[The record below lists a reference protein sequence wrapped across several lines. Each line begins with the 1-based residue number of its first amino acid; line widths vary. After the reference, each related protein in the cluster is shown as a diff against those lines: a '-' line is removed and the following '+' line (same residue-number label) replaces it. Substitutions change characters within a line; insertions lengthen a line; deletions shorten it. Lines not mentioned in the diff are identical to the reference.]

1 MCPEEKH
8 QMEGTSQ
15 CDIPASR
22 ICGTGETCSI
32 GHPTRSGAPL
42 NAALTAV
49 AAPVARRVV
58 PGTAG
63 FTLIE
68 LLVVIA
74 IIAILAA
81 ILLPVLTS
89 AQKRAQQIYCLNNV
103 KELCTGFMIYINDN
117 NDVEPGC
124 ASDNTYGP
132 HLEDWIYWRMNS
144 LIPPVVQGVTMF
156 PSRSPILQC
165 VGGTVGTTNLFR
177 CPLDKDDSY
186 RKAQNPSYDFS
197 YELTTYT
204 LTNAT
209 SPNTGFGTIIDGTG
223 NVYYYKS
230 TKIRNPS
237 GKILVP
243 EPVAALT
250 AADAPP
256 VDLPGPGSP
265 DIGWAMV
272 SGRWEPFKTTGQLD
286 NLLTCRHTGKANCGF
301 ADGHAQ
307 VEPWQFGTNILN
319 SYPGM

>member
-1 MCPEEKH
+1 M
-8 QMEGTSQ
+8 
-15 CDIPASR
+15 A
-22 ICGTGETCSI
+22 
-32 GHPTRSGAPL
+32 SGAAT
-42 NAALTAV
+42 AASATFSGATDVAGSSTA
-49 AAPVARRVV
+49 RV
-58 PGTAG
+58 PPALRAGTAQRAVPTMAGGVATG

-81 ILLPVLTS
+81 ILLPVLS
-89 AQKRAQQIYCLNNV
+89 AAQKRAQQIYCLNNV
-103 KELCTGFMIYINDN
+103 KELCTGFMIYISDN
-117 NDVEPGC
+117 NDIEPGC

-132 HLEDWIYWRMNS
+132 HLEDWIYWRINS
-144 LIPPVVQGVTMF
+144 LIPPVVHGVTMF

-177 CPLDKDDSY
+177 CPLDKDNSY
-186 RKAQNPSYDFS
+186 RNTQTPAYDFS

-204 LTNAT
+204 LTNST
-209 SPNTGFGTIIDGTG
+209 SPNTGIGTIIDGSG

-250 AADAPP
+250 AADAPQA
-256 VDLPGPGSP
+256 DLQSSSP
-265 DIGWAMV
+265 APWAMV
-272 SGRWEPFKTTGQLD
+272 SGRWEPFNTSGKVD
-286 NLLTCRHTGKANCGF
+286 NYLTCRHTGKANCGF

-307 VEPWQFGTNILN
+307 LEPWQFGTNVLN